1 MKKRRYFTS
10 EPPPDHLNY
19 VNTKDTS
26 SENCNDCLDQN
37 EQDIFA
43 SYLPRVNQNIYFP
56 KSLREHMIIEYT
68 AMFANS
74 EGDIAE
80 FYLKLNNDVLIN
92 FPFLHVDHPLHGYYE
107 LVKENT
113 KRRLIDD
120 HPNSIPTVLH
130 RLFRHVRKLEKDK
143 VTSNE
148 VKDNMLREK
157 QKINIK
163 DANDMKAKLSEREKR
178 KKKEREDQSYS
189 SLFMKYMESD
199 DETDVKEIE
208 KEKPIGTEDLLE
220 MDNLINQIVHS
231 KKELPIYFARLLMRC
246 IEKLKYLQYGSKEY
260 AYFSERIM
268 PDENFHNGAFPNL
281 TSADFLS
288 LLFLLDEKNL
298 DRDKAPEGDTKEEP
312 VAEGKDKI
320 KTIQECRRE
329 RAKMILQEFKKE

>member
-1 MKKRRYFTS
+1 MRKRRYFTS
-10 EPPPDHLNY
+10 EPPPDDLNY
-19 VNTKDTS
+19 LNTKDTS
-26 SENCNDCLDQN
+26 NKNDNDCLDPN

-56 KSLREHMIIEYT
+56 KSLREHMIVEYT

-80 FYLKLNNDVLIN
+80 FYLKLNNDVLIK
-92 FPFLHVDHPLHGYYE
+92 FPFLHVDHPLHRYYE

-113 KRRLIDD
+113 NRRLIDD
-120 HPNSIPTVLH
+120 HPNSIPMAL
-130 RLFRHVRKLEKDK
+130 RGLFTHMRQLEKDK

-157 QKINIK
+157 QKISIK
-163 DANDMKAKLSEREKR
+163 DAND
-178 KKKEREDQSYS
+178 
-189 SLFMKYMESD
+189 MKYMESD
-199 DETDVKEIE
+199 DETEE
-208 KEKPIGTEDLLE
+208 KNIVQEKPIGDEDLLQ
-220 MDNLINQIVHS
+220 MDNLINQILHS

-268 PDENFHNGAFPNL
+268 PGEGSPNGAFPNV
-281 TSADFLS
+281 TSADFQS
-288 LLFLLDEKNL
+288 LVFLLDEMNL
-298 DRDKAPEGDTKEEP
+298 ARENAPEGNAKEES
-312 VAEGKDKI
+312 VVEEKDNI

>member
-10 EPPPDHLNY
+10 EPPPDDLNY
-19 VNTKDTS
+19 LNTKDTS
-26 SENCNDCLDQN
+26 NKNGSDCLDPN

-43 SYLPRVNQNIYFP
+43 SYLPRNHENVCFP
-56 KSLREHMIIEYT
+56 KSLREHMIVEYT

-80 FYLKLNNDVLIN
+80 FYLKLNNDILIN
-92 FPFLHVDHPLHGYYE
+92 FPFLHVDHPLHRYYE
-107 LVKENT
+107 LVKKNT

-120 HPNSIPTVLH
+120 YPDSIPMAL
-130 RLFRHVRKLEKDK
+130 RGLFGHVRQLEKDK

-157 QKINIK
+157 QKISIN
-163 DANDMKAKLSEREKR
+163 DANEMKLRLSEREKR
-178 KKKEREDQSYS
+178 KRKQTEDQSYS

-199 DETDVKEIE
+199 DETEVENIGQ
-208 KEKPIGTEDLLE
+208 EKPLGDQDLLE
-220 MDNLINQIVHS
+220 IDNLINQILHS
-231 KKELPIYFARLLMRC
+231 KKELSIYFARLLMRC
-246 IEKLKYLQYGSKEY
+246 IEKLKYLQYGCKEY

-268 PDENFHNGAFPNL
+268 HAEDSPKGPFPNV

-288 LLFLLDEKNL
+288 LVFLLDEKNL
-298 DRDKAPEGDTKEEP
+298 PQEKSSEGNTKEEP
-312 VAEGKDKI
+312 VLEEKGDT

-329 RAKMILQEFKKE
+329 RAKMMLQEFEKK